1 MSKDKVILLG
11 GKFSIDGVPHQ
22 ATAILSPIGELVI
35 AIINLE
41 TGTQTSNVILDA
53 VAAFDL
59 HEAQL
64 AFYRGDFE
72 EEMTDA

>member
-1 MSKDKVILLG
+1 MKDKAILLG
-11 GKFSIDGVPHQ
+11 GKFNIDGVPHQ
-22 ATAILSPIGELVI
+22 STVILSPIGELVI
-35 AIINLE
+35 AVINLE
-41 TGTQTSNVILDA
+41 TGTQISNVILDA
-53 VAAFDL
+53 VAAFEL